1 MNPTIT
7 KRISR
12 NKYNNNNNNDKTYQ
26 ETLTN
31 EQIKEYLNDY
41 SQVEDIKQIGISTH
55 LRYFTIDSKTNKKLF
70 RLGGYL
76 NKFGDNGEYII
87 LSNGNLSWSV
97 QIKNS
102 IFYKKMT
109 DKELK
114 EEIKQEILTETQN
127 QMISEFEDLKK
138 EYKNIEKKYKNLDK
152 KYKELE
158 EINLIKEKDNKNLE
172 KDNISLSKKN
182 EFLNDQLE
190 NIKKEILKI
199 KNKK

>member
-12 NKYNNNNNNDKTYQ
+12 KNNYNNNSNKTFQ
-26 ETLTN
+26 ETLSN
-31 EQIKEYLNDY
+31 EQIKKYLNDY
-41 SQVEDIKQIGISTH
+41 KKVDDISKIGISTH
-55 LRYFTIDSKTNKKLF
+55 LRYFTLDPKTNKQLF

-87 LSNGNLSWSV
+87 LSNGDLSWSV

-109 DKELK
+109 DQELK
-114 EEIKQEILTETQN
+114 EELKQEILTETQETIIN
-127 QMISEFEDLKK
+127 ELDELKK
-138 EYKNIEKKYKNLDK
+138 EYKNLEKKYKSLDK

-158 EINLIKEKDNKNLE
+158 DINTVKDKDNKTL
-172 KDNISLSKKN
+172 LKKN
-182 EFLNDQLE
+182 DILNIQLE
-190 NIKKEILKI
+190 DIKKEILKM

>member
-1 MNPTIT
+1 MNSTIT

-12 NKYNNNNNNDKTYQ
+12 NKYNNNNDKTFQ

-31 EQIKEYLNDY
+31 EQIKQYLNDY
-41 SQVEDIKQIGISTH
+41 KQVEDINKVGISSH
-55 LRYFTIDSKTNKKLF
+55 LRYFIIDPKNNKKLF

-87 LSNGNLSWSV
+87 LSNGNISWSV
-97 QIKNS
+97 QVKNS
-102 IFYKKMT
+102 IFYKKMS
-109 DKELK
+109 DQELK
-114 EEIKQEILTETQN
+114 EEMKQEILTETQE
-127 QMISEFEDLKK
+127 QLTTELDKFKK
-138 EYKNIEKKYKNLDK
+138 EYKDIEKKYKALDK

-158 EINLIKEKDNKNLE
+158 ESAIIKDKDNKILV
-172 KDNISLSKKN
+172 KKN

-190 NIKKEILKI
+190 DIKKEILKI

>member
-12 NKYNNNNNNDKTYQ
+12 KNNYNNNSNKTFQ
-26 ETLTN
+26 ETLSN
-31 EQIKEYLNDY
+31 EQIKKYLNDY
-41 SQVEDIKQIGISTH
+41 KKVDDISKIGISTH
-55 LRYFTIDSKTNKKLF
+55 LRYFTLDPKTNKQLF

-87 LSNGNLSWSV
+87 LSNGDLSWSV

-102 IFYKKMT
+102 TFYKKMT
-109 DKELK
+109 DQELK
-114 EEIKQEILTETQN
+114 EELKQEILTETQET
-127 QMISEFEDLKK
+127 MINELDELKK
-138 EYKNIEKKYKNLDK
+138 EYKNLEKKYKSLDK

-158 EINLIKEKDNKNLE
+158 DINTVKDKDNKTL
-172 KDNISLSKKN
+172 LKKN
-182 EFLNDQLE
+182 DILNIQLE
-190 NIKKEILKI
+190 DIRKEILKM

>member
-12 NKYNNNNNNDKTYQ
+12 KNNYNNNSNKTFQ
-26 ETLTN
+26 ETLSN
-31 EQIKEYLNDY
+31 EQIKKYLNDY
-41 SQVEDIKQIGISTH
+41 KKVDDISKIGISTH
-55 LRYFTIDSKTNKKLF
+55 LRYFTLDPKTNKQLF

-87 LSNGNLSWSV
+87 LSNGDLSWSV

-102 IFYKKMT
+102 LFYKKMT
-109 DKELK
+109 DQELK
-114 EEIKQEILTETQN
+114 EELKQEILTETQETIIN
-127 QMISEFEDLKK
+127 ELDELKK
-138 EYKNIEKKYKNLDK
+138 EYKNLEKKYKSLDK

-158 EINLIKEKDNKNLE
+158 EVNTVKDKDNKTL
-172 KDNISLSKKN
+172 LKKN
-182 EFLNDQLE
+182 DILNIQLE
-190 NIKKEILKI
+190 DIRKEILKM

>member
-12 NKYNNNNNNDKTYQ
+12 NKFNNNNDKTFQ

-31 EQIKEYLNDY
+31 EQIKQYLNDY
-41 SQVEDIKQIGISTH
+41 NQVEDINKIGISTH

-70 RLGGYL
+70 RLGGFL
-76 NKFGDNGEYII
+76 NKFGHNGEYLI
-87 LSNGNLSWSV
+87 LSNGDLSWSV
-97 QIKNS
+97 QIKNT

-109 DKELK
+109 DQELK

-127 QMISEFEDLKK
+127 QHLSELDDLKK

-158 EINLIKEKDNKNLE
+158 EINSIKEKDNK
-172 KDNISLSKKN
+172 ILSKKN
-182 EFLNDQLE
+182 EILNDQLE
-190 NIKKEILKI
+190 DIKKEILKI